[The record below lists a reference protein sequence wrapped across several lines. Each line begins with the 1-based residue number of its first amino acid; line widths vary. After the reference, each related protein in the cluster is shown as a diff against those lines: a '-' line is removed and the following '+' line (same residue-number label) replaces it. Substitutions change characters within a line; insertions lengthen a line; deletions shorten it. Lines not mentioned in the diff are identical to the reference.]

1 MAHLKPDVPEEYL
14 KDRKREEWHKHK
26 IRAVRKCLGL
36 DSPPSWSEEAQKR
49 LLWLLEDRNRR
60 IDSPNAPTGD
70 LEEANKEAPAQ
81 KKDERKNIETFS
93 SELRMQFGWPA
104 PLWCPVCLCWPA
116 WVCVRKA
123 GPPVI

>member
-1 MAHLKPDVPEEYL
+1 MAHLKPDVPAEYL
-14 KDRKREEWHKHK
+14 KDGKREEWHKHK

-49 LLWLLEDRNRR
+49 LLWLLEDKRRR
-60 IDSPNAPTGD
+60 IDSFDA
-70 LEEANKEAPAQ
+70 EANKEAPAQ
-81 KKDERKNIETFS
+81 KKDDRKNIETFS
-93 SELRMQFGWPA
+93 SDRRMQFGWPA
-104 PLWCPVCLCWPA
+104 PLSCLVCLCWPA